1 MELAGGCS
9 IYCSLYKRSESLM
22 SHCDI
27 SQRALVVE
35 TPARTSPPAT
45 LLEAQPPGLKNRPTH
60 PIYGA
65 PAPPFAL
72 LAPQFLGFSPLFK
85 KFFAKPARPC
95 PPCAESL
102 RRALAPPENPG
113 IMRQNRPSVPRCRP
127 KIARKT
133 PRQNPQ
139 KTAPHTPPRKKVE

>member
-85 KFFAKPARPC
+85 KFFAKLARQC
-95 PPCAESL
+95 PPCAESP
-102 RRALAPPENPG
+102 RRALAQPKNPG
-113 IMRQNRPSVPRCRP
+113 IPRQNRPFAPRHCS
-127 KIARKT
+127 KITLKT
-133 PRQNPQ
+133 PLQNPE
-139 KTAPHTPPRKKVE
+139 KPAPHTPPRKKVE